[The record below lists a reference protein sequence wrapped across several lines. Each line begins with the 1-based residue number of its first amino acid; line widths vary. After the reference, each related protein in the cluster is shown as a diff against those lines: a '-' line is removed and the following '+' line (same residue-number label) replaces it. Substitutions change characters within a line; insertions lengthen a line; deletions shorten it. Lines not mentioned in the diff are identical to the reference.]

1 MPRACS
7 LLRLLHGDIIAFS
20 LFLPIELLGGSR
32 KKYITAAVEGGF
44 DGVLNDTDDETD
56 GYRLHGDIIAD
67 TEERASHRDKEQRTT
82 GNTRSAT
89 STEGSNHTQQERRS
103 KRHFTQIRGKRNLE
117 NYPYTARE
125 LAQQLRFKTVAA
137 AVRQRINGPTRE
149 QDLIAYHASGYAG
162 TFRQW
167 LFQQELAAYDAQQGE

>member
-1 MPRACS
+1 MS
-7 LLRLLHGDIIAFS
+7 NVK
-20 LFLPIELLGGSR
+20 FLDPIDHISGKLSAKTR
-32 KKYITAAVEGGF
+32 VTYC
-44 DGVLNDTDDETD
+44 
-56 GYRLHGDIIAD
+56 
-67 TEERASHRDKEQRTT
+67 HRE
-82 GNTRSAT
+82 A
-89 STEGSNHTQQERRS
+89 S
-103 KRHFTQIRGKRNLE
+103 KRNFTQIRGKRNLE

-149 QDLIAYHASGYAG
+149 QDLIAYHASGYTG